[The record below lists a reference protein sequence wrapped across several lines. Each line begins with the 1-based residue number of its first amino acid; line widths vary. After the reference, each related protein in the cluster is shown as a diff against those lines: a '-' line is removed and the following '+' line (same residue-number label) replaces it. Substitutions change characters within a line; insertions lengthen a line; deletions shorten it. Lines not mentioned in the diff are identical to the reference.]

1 MENLS
6 PSNKHE
12 RSVCLDSDLIEVQ
25 RFACEV
31 HAQMEPPLLNRGFEK
46 ALLEAVDE
54 SFAWLG
60 DAARRTVYY
69 HLENGFNIRRQDI
82 PHKFEGFADAV
93 EKIFGAAAALLEI
106 QIMKKLFEKVGVSLR
121 YLPEQEDLVFTEY
134 VEAIRLSYLN
144 KLL

>member
-12 RSVCLDSDLIEVQ
+12 RSVCLDPDLIEVQ

-54 SFAWLG
+54 GLAWLG

-69 HLENGFNIRRQDI
+69 HLESGFNISRQGI
-82 PHKFEGFADAV
+82 LHNIEGFADAI

-106 QIMKKLFEKVGVSLR
+106 QIMKKLFEKVGVSLK

-144 KLL
+144 KLQ

>member
-1 MENLS
+1 M
-6 PSNKHE
+6 
-12 RSVCLDSDLIEVQ
+12 
-25 RFACEV
+25 

-54 SFAWLG
+54 SFARLG
-60 DAARRTVYY
+60 DAARRTIYH

-82 PHKFEGFADAV
+82 PHKIEGFADAI
-93 EKIFGAAAALLEI
+93 EKIFGVAAALLEI
-106 QIMKKLFEKVGVSLR
+106 QIMKKLFEKVGVSLKC
-121 YLPEQEDLVFTEY
+121 LPEQADLVFTEY

>member
-6 PSNKHE
+6 PSTKHE
-12 RSVCLDSDLIEVQ
+12 RSVCLNSDLIEVQ

-31 HAQMEPPLLNRGFEK
+31 NAQMEPPLLNRGFEK

-54 SFAWLG
+54 SFARLG
-60 DAARRTVYY
+60 DAARRTIYY
-69 HLENGFNIRRQDI
+69 HLENGFSIRRQDI
-82 PHKFEGFADAV
+82 PHKIEGFADAI

-121 YLPEQEDLVFTEY
+121 YLPEQENLVFTEY
-134 VEAIRLSYLN
+134 VEGIRLSYLN

>member
-6 PSNKHE
+6 PSIKHE
-12 RSVCLDSDLIEVQ
+12 RSVCLDPDLIEVQ

-31 HAQMEPPLLNRGFEK
+31 RAQMEPPMFNRGFEK
-46 ALLEAVDE
+46 ALFEAVDE
-54 SFAWLG
+54 GLAWLG
-60 DAARRTVYY
+60 DAARRTIYY
-69 HLENGFNIRRQDI
+69 HLENDFNIRRQDI
-82 PHKFEGFADAV
+82 PHKIEGFANAI
-93 EKIFGAAAALLEI
+93 EKIFGAATALLEI
-106 QIMKKLFEKVGVSLR
+106 QIMKKLFEKVGVSLT